1 MVMIAPSLH
10 RADVPPVPSVGILE
24 AVFFGAAGFAAAAG
38 AAGLPVAAGVADFMA
53 VEGAGVDAALV
64 PFMQPDMNALYVI
77 AFLSA
82 SLLVFQ
88 VAAQLDIV
96 PRDAGTAACGA
107 GFIALADAGALG
119 ADAVLLPFMQPDMN
133 AL

>member
-10 RADVPPVPSVGILE
+10 RADVPLVPSVGIFE
-24 AVFFGAAGFAAAAG
+24 AVFFGAAGFA
-38 AAGLPVAAGVADFMA
+38 VAAGVADFTA

-64 PFMQPDMNALYVI
+64 PFMQPDMNALYVV

-96 PRDAGTAACGA
+96 PRDAAAAAVCGA

>member
-24 AVFFGAAGFAAAAG
+24 AVFFGAAAAGAAG

-64 PFMQPDMNALYVI
+64 PFMQPDMNALYVV

-96 PRDAGTAACGA
+96 PRDAAAAAVCGA

>member
-10 RADVPPVPSVGILE
+10 RADVPLVPSVGIFE
-24 AVFFGAAGFAAAAG
+24 AVFFGAAGFA
-38 AAGLPVAAGVADFMA
+38 VAAGVADFTA

-64 PFMQPDMNALYVI
+64 TFMQPDMNALYVV

-96 PRDAGTAACGA
+96 PRDAGTAAVCGA

>member
-24 AVFFGAAGFAAAAG
+24 AVFFGAAAAG

-64 PFMQPDMNALYVI
+64 PFMQPDMNALYVV

-82 SLLVFQ
+82 SLLVFH